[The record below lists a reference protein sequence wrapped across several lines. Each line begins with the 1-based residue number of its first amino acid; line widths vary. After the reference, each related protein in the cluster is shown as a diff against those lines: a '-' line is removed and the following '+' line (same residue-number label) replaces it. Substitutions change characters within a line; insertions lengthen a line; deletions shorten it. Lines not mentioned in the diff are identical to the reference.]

1 MERKQSG
8 EDPEQWT
15 LPAEQ
20 RVCLLVLVLVCF
32 RLGFVFVFFPFVFG
46 RLVSWLVGFYCW
58 REGQRLGAQIL
69 ESTREL
75 FL

>member
-1 MERKQSG
+1 MEQKQSG

-20 RVCLLVLVLVCF
+20 RVWLLVLVLVCF
-32 RLGFVFVFFPFVFG
+32 RLGFVFAFFSFVVG

-58 REGQRLGAQIL
+58 REGERFGEQIL